1 MKSKTPKVLHEISG
15 RSLVGHVVAASREL
29 DPQHLVV
36 VVGHAAEQVTA
47 HLSAG
52 ETPVRTAF
60 QAEQN
65 GTGHAVRMGLEELGG
80 TVEGTV
86 VVVCGDT
93 PLLSGETLSA
103 LAATHTADANAVTV
117 LTAEVPDSTGYGRI
131 VRDAATGAVTE
142 IVEHKDATD
151 AQRAIREINSGVF
164 AFDGRLLSDALGKV
178 RTDNSQGE
186 EYLTD
191 VLSILREAGHRVG
204 ASVAGDHREILG
216 INNRLQ
222 LAEARRLLNERL
234 LERAMLAGVTVVDPA
249 STLIDA
255 TVTYERD
262 AIVHPGT
269 QLLGATHLAEDAEVG
284 PNSRLKDTVVHAGA
298 RVDNT
303 VSDGAEVG
311 PGATVGPFAY
321 LRPGTRMG
329 ARSKAGTYVEMKNA
343 TIGEG
348 TKVPHL
354 SYVGDATIGDHTNIG
369 AASVFVNYDGVAK
382 HHTTI
387 GSHCRTGSDNMF
399 VAPVTV
405 GDGVYTAAV
414 RSSPRTYR
422 PVHWPWPGASS
433 GISRAGSPGSVPGAR
448 RLRPL
453 RRPRRSPTAKA
464 DRKQVRQR
472 RRTVIDAHPFRLA
485 RRTSGPM
492 RAVPDTRLRRL
503 CCDRDQDDR
512 REETDALLRPRP
524 PRAGR
529 GGRTPTGCRSRAD
542 EGLRFRQR

>member
-1 MKSKTPKVLHEISG
+1 MSVNRPAAVVVLAAGEGTRMKSKTPKVLHEISG

-29 DPQHLVV
+29 DPEHLVV
-36 VVGHAAEQVTA
+36 VVGHRSEQVTA
-47 HLSAG
+47 HL
-52 ETPVRTAF
+52 TPADDDRLRTAH
-60 QAEQN
+60 QAEQK
-65 GTGHAVRMGLEELGG
+65 GTGHAVRIGLDELGG
-80 TVEGTV
+80 AVEGTV
-86 VVVCGDT
+86 IVVCGDT
-93 PLLSGETLSA
+93 PLLSGETLRA

-131 VRDAATGAVTE
+131 VRDPADGAVTA

-164 AFDGRLLSDALGKV
+164 AFDGRLLADALGKV

-204 ASVAGDHREILG
+204 ASVAVDHREILG
-216 INNRLQ
+216 INNRVQ
-222 LAEARRLLNERL
+222 LAEARRLLNQRL
-234 LERAMLAGVTVVDPA
+234 LEQAMMAGVTVVDPA
-249 STLIDA
+249 STVIDA

-262 AIVHPGT
+262 ALVHPGT
-269 QLLGATHLAEDAEVG
+269 QLLGTTHLGEDAEVG
-284 PNSRLKDTVVHAGA
+284 PNTRLTDTVVRAGA

-303 VSDGAEVG
+303 VADRAEIGEGAMVG
-311 PGATVGPFAY
+311 PYAY
-321 LRPGTRMG
+321 LRPGTRLG
-329 ARSKAGTYVEMKNA
+329 TKAKAGTYVEMKNA

-405 GDGVYTAAV
+405 GDGAYTAA
-414 RSSPRTYR
+414 
-422 PVHWPWPGASS
+422 
-433 GISRAGSPGSVPGAR
+433 GSVITKDVPPGSLAVARGQQRNIEGWVARKRPGSGA
-448 RLRPL
+448 
-453 RRPRRSPTAKA
+453 AQA
-464 DRKQVRQR
+464 AQ
-472 RRTVIDAHPFRLA
+472 AA
-485 RRTSGPM
+485 TSE
-492 RAVPDTRLRRL
+492 RNS
-503 CCDRDQDDR
+503 
-512 REETDALLRPRP
+512 E
-524 PRAGR
+524 
-529 GGRTPTGCRSRAD
+529 S
-542 EGLRFRQR
+542 